1 MYFRVF
7 DISCKFGFKVII
19 KKGSSLNV
27 VSDKIKIGAKGEA
40 LASNFLQEKGFEIVA
55 RNYRFRKAEIDLI
68 ARKENWLLFIEVK
81 TRSSS
86 AYGEPEEFVDLRKM
100 NRIFDAA
107 EEYIYTVDWHGHIRF
122 DIISVKL
129 GSVTEIVHFEDAL
142 N

>member
-1 MYFRVF
+1 
-7 DISCKFGFKVII
+7 
-19 KKGSSLNV
+19 
-27 VSDKIKIGAKGEA
+27 VSDKIKIGVKGEM
-40 LASNFLQEKGFEIVA
+40 LAANFLQEKGFEIVA

-68 ARKENWLLFIEVK
+68 VKKENWLLFVEVK

-86 AYGEPEEFVDLRKM
+86 AYGEPEDFVDLRKM

-107 EEYIYTVDWHGHIRF
+107 EEYIYTIDWHGHIRF

-129 GSVTEIVHFEDAL
+129 GLETEIVHFEDAL